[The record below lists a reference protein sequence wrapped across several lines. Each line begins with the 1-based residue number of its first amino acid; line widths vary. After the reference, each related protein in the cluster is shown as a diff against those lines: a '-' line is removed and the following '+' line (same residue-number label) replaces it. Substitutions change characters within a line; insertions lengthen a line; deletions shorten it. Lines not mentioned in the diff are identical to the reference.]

1 MLSRTGA
8 TFFSRRH
15 FNNERHIPDSPRAAV
30 TRCSLG
36 ILVLLLAAA
45 PEASAQSLIEVL
57 PGDYPVVLSAP
68 HGGYL
73 QPDSLSDRTCAACVT
88 VRDSRTQEWARAL
101 REEIRLL
108 TGRTPFVVISLLA
121 RTKLDPNRDVVEA
134 ADGDPIAAGVWADY
148 HEAIEQATSDIEFQ
162 FGRGLVLDLHGHGHS
177 ILRFELGYLLS
188 ASTLRL
194 PDAELD
200 ARAGQSSVLRLASE
214 GHALSD
220 IVRGPRSLGELLVTY
235 GIPAVPSA
243 SDPAPMSGEAFFSG
257 GYITAR
263 HGSRDG
269 GRVDAVQLEA
279 HFSGARDSDHN
290 VAELARAVA
299 AAVLDYIRIWYGD
312 TSSTHSARHP
322 QEGTCLTPRSSPSG
336 ILLRSDCAA
345 GRTRVRIYDVLGRA
359 VWSGDIERGGQVAIS
374 NLSAGVYFVAQAG
387 GTPASSVV
395 VRTSPSVWR

>member
-1 MLSRTGA
+1 M
-8 TFFSRRH
+8 
-15 FNNERHIPDSPRAAV
+15 
-30 TRCSLG
+30 TRLG
-36 ILVLLLAAA
+36 VFLLLLLARG

-57 PGDYPVVLSAP
+57 PGDYPLVLSAP

-101 REEIRLL
+101 REEVRLL
-108 TGRTPFVVISLLA
+108 TGRTPFAVISLVA

-134 ADGDPIAAGVWADY
+134 ADGDPIAARVWADY
-148 HEAIEQATSDIEFQ
+148 HVAIEQARADIELQ
-162 FGRGLVLDLHGHGHS
+162 FGRGLVLDLHGHGHGHS
-177 ILRFELGYLLS
+177 IRRFELGYLLS

-220 IVRGPRSLGELLVTY
+220 IVRGPSSLGELLVTY
-235 GIPAVPSA
+235 GIPSVPST
-243 SDPAPMSGEAFFSG
+243 SDPAPMAGEAFFSG

-279 HFSGARDSDHN
+279 HFSGARDSDQN

-299 AAVLDYIRIWYGD
+299 GAVVDYIRIWYGD
-312 TSSTHSARHP
+312 TSSTQSIRHP
-322 QEGTCLTPRSSPSG
+322 ELGTCLTPRSRPSG
-336 ILLRSDCAA
+336 ILLQSDCAES
-345 GRTRVRIYDVLGRA
+345 RTRVRIYDILGRV
-359 VWSGDIERGGQVAIS
+359 VWNGDIESRGQVVIQS
-374 NLSAGVYFVAQAG
+374 LSAGVYFVTQAG
-387 GTPASSVV
+387 GTRASSVV
-395 VRTSPSVWR
+395 IRTSPSVWR

>member
-1 MLSRTGA
+1 MISSGQ
-8 TFFSRRH
+8 
-15 FNNERHIPDSPRAAV
+15 HIPDSPRAAV

-36 ILVLLLAAA
+36 VLLLLLLAAG
-45 PEASAQSLIEVL
+45 PGASAQSLIEVL

-108 TGRTPFVVISLLA
+108 TGRTPSVVISLLA
-121 RTKLDPNRDVVEA
+121 RTKLDPNRDVGEA
-134 ADGDPIAAGVWADY
+134 ADGDPIAARVWADY
-148 HEAIEQATSDIEFQ
+148 HEAIEQAKSDIELQ

-214 GHALSD
+214 FHTLSD
-220 IVRGPRSLGELLVTY
+220 IIRGPSSLGGLLVTH
-235 GIPAVPSA
+235 GIPSVPSA
-243 SDPAPMSGEAFFSG
+243 SDPAPMVGEVFFSG

-269 GRVDAVQLEA
+269 GRIDAVQLEA

-290 VAELARAVA
+290 VAQLARAVA
-299 AAVLDYIRIWYGD
+299 AAVVDYISTWYGA
-312 TSSTHSARHP
+312 TSSTHSGYPPERGA
-322 QEGTCLTPRSSPSG
+322 CLTPSSGPSG
-336 ILLRSDCAA
+336 ILLRSDCAQSLA
-345 GRTRVRIYDVLGRA
+345 RVRIFDVLGRA
-359 VWSGDIERGGQVAIS
+359 VWSGDVGPGGRVVVS
-374 NLSAGVYFVAQAG
+374 NLSAGVYFV
-387 GTPASSVV
+387 THASHPRAAPVV
-395 VRTSPSVWR
+395 LSNSSSSR